1 MALVLGLAA
10 AGFTGLGFMLQQR
23 AAYEEPL
30 GRMLR
35 LGLLWDLA
43 RKPLWLV
50 GIGALLAGQILAGLA
65 LSAADV
71 AQVEPLLA
79 TNLLFALVI
88 GRIFSKQNLTWA
100 EWLGGLLAS
109 GGVAVF
115 LVVGNPHGEEPV
127 GPGSGRWLG
136 AAVVL
141 GVALLLVVAGR
152 RFSLHVRAMLL
163 ALGAGM
169 FFGVQDALVRG
180 VLLRTEHGFG
190 AIVVTWQPY
199 VLVAVALVGFV
210 LVQSAFDAAPLRV
223 SLPAATVAE
232 PLAGIVLGVVIFD
245 EQLRVSPGPLA
256 AEVIG
261 LTAMVVGIV
270 ILGHSPYLAKADNDE
285 PPTGTRPKHPEPVA

>member
-35 LGLLWDLA
+35 FGLLWDLA

-50 GIGALLAGQILAGLA
+50 GIGALIAGQILAGLA
-65 LSAADV
+65 LSVADV
-71 AQVEPLLA
+71 AEVEPLLA

-88 GRIFSKQNLTWA
+88 GRIFSKENLTWA

-109 GGVAVF
+109 CGVAVF
-115 LVVGNPHGEEPV
+115 LVVGSPQGEEPV
-127 GPGSGRWLG
+127 GPGSGRWL
-136 AAVVL
+136 AAGLVL
-141 GVALLLVVAGR
+141 GVALLFVVVGR
-152 RFSLHVRAMLL
+152 GFSLHVRAMLL

-199 VLVAVALVGFV
+199 VLVVVALVGFV

-232 PLAGIVLGVVIFD
+232 PLTGIVLGVVVFG
-245 EQLRVSPGPLA
+245 ERLRVSPGPLA

-270 ILGHSPYLAKADNDE
+270 ILGHSPYLAKAE
-285 PPTGTRPKHPEPVA
+285 SYRPTIDTRPKHPEKVG

>member
-50 GIGALLAGQILAGLA
+50 GIGALVAGQILAGLA
-65 LSAADV
+65 LSVADV

-88 GRIFSKQNLTWA
+88 GRIFSKENLTWA

-109 GGVAVF
+109 GGVALF
-115 LVVGNPHGEEPV
+115 LAVGSPQGEEPA
-127 GPGSGRWLG
+127 GPGSVRWLG
-136 AAVVL
+136 AALVL

-152 RFSLHVRAMLL
+152 GFSLHVRAMLL

-180 VLLRTEHGFG
+180 VLLRTDGFG

-199 VLVAVALVGFV
+199 VLVVVALVGFV

-232 PLAGIVLGVVIFD
+232 PLTGIVLGVVIFG
-245 EQLRVSPGPLA
+245 ERLRVSPGPLA

-270 ILGHSPYLAKADNDE
+270 ILGHSPYLAKESGRPAD
-285 PPTGTRPKHPEPVA
+285 TSPKQPEPVA